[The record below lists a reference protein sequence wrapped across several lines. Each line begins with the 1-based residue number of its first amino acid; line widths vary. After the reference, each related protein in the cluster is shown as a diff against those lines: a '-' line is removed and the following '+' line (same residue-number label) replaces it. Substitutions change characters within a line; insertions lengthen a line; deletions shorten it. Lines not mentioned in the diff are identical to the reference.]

1 MRGET
6 RARPPSSCW
15 SSDFNPL
22 PSCEGRHMGYFD
34 KQEIINISIHSP
46 HARGDEGGETM
57 FGNATVFQST
67 PLTRGETCK
76 ARHALRDRRISIHS
90 PHARGDTTQKS
101 ASNRLRYFNPL
112 PSCEGRLWADKTSAD
127 EPQISIHS
135 PYARGDMNAKMTIA
149 TQK

>member
-1 MRGET
+1 
-6 RARPPSSCW
+6 
-15 SSDFNPL
+15 
-22 PSCEGRHMGYFD
+22 MGYFD

-90 PHARGDTTQKS
+90 PHARGDAARGLDSEIIK
-101 ASNRLRYFNPL
+101 
-112 PSCEGRLWADKTSAD
+112 
-127 EPQISIHS
+127 ISIHS
-135 PYARGDMNAKMTIA
+135 PHARGDFHRLRGHLLG
-149 TQK
+149 